1 MASLKPVMSRDPA
14 LEELIPTR
22 DTLLSRLKDWR
33 DDDSWQDFFNTY
45 WKLVYGV
52 ALKSGLTEEEARD
65 VVQET
70 VITVA
75 RRIPE
80 FRYDPEVCSFKT
92 WLLNLTRW
100 RIVDQLRKRGPKART
115 APLATDTSR
124 TAVLDR
130 VPDPSG
136 VDLNS
141 VWDRE
146 WEQQIID
153 TAIQRIKRKVNPE
166 HYQIFHL
173 CVFKDWPVKKVA
185 DELGVSAAK
194 VYLVKHRISG
204 QLKKEARSIEKRL
217 NEQ

>member
-1 MASLKPVMSRDPA
+1 MASLKPKMPSDLA
-14 LEELIPTR
+14 SEELIPTR

-100 RIVDQLRKRGPKART
+100 RIVDQVRKRGPKGKVAQ
-115 APLATDTSR
+115 PATDTSR
-124 TAVLDR
+124 IAALER
-130 VPDPSG
+130 VPDPSH
-136 VDLNS
+136 VDLDS
-141 VWDRE
+141 MWDRE
-146 WEQQIID
+146 WEQQILE
-153 TAIQRIKRKVNPE
+153 TAIQRVKRKVNPE

-173 CVFKDWPVKKVA
+173 CVFKEWPVKKVA
-185 DELGVSAAK
+185 DELGVSAAR
-194 VYLVKHRISG
+194 VYLVKHRIG
-204 QLKKEARSIEKRL
+204 ALLKKEARLIEKRL